1 MRVLR
6 LEVRGE
12 GPRFRGT
19 GEGHSLRGCGERL
32 LCFGEGQ
39 GSFV

>member
-12 GPRFRGT
+12 GPRFRGA